1 MQLKSA
7 ADRISHSITLSALV
21 LDIFAVMYAW
31 WAERGCLKPLLIRL
45 GLEMGWRCMHHRLLV
60 VKPTFDAFNL
70 NAELVDS
77 MLMGR
82 NFFFEIC
89 LNVRHVSQ
97 SSLVLINKL
106 LFLFKLLLQS
116 LNLGAQTF
124 VPVNNAVC
132 F

>member
-1 MQLKSA
+1 
-7 ADRISHSITLSALV
+7 
-21 LDIFAVMYAW
+21 
-31 WAERGCLKPLLIRL
+31 
-45 GLEMGWRCMHHRLLV
+45 MHHRLLV